1 MNERRRDAYVSLC
14 RDTIRHVT
22 SRMDALRSMV
32 ERLPFPTRTDIERE
46 LDRIRGLLNRAVA
59 RTEAARFVD
68 DDAWETVRAQI
79 DGAINALTNELGAL
93 EGRLQY
99 APA

>member
-1 MNERRRDAYVSLC
+1 MNERRRDAYVNLC

-32 ERLPFPTRTDIERE
+32 ERLPFPTRADIERE

-59 RTEAARFVD
+59 RTEAARFAD
-68 DDAWETVRAQI
+68 DTAWEGVRTQI
-79 DGAINALTNELGAL
+79 EGAFSILERELGAL
-93 EGRLQY
+93 ESRLPRV
-99 APA
+99 PA